1 MRKSLP
7 LASSKRERQVTAMKR
22 IFRPAMA
29 LLNRLKYAQKF
40 AVIGIILL
48 IPMVVMLFLLLQEQ
62 NSQIKELQLEQSGA
76 DYNSE
81 VKAFLTHVQ
90 QHRGMASAF
99 LNGDKS
105 FEDQMKEKQAQIAEA
120 IERIHTLE
128 AQYGEVLGITERWT
142 NIENEWL
149 HIQERVFNME
159 AQNSFSSHTNLITQV
174 LDLIVHVGDTS
185 HLKTDP
191 RLDGSYLAEGILKT
205 LPQLTEQ
212 LGQMRAVGSGIA
224 TINFVTS
231 DQSLQMTSL
240 TDKSRSLLRDS
251 IREVEVITGTNPNL
265 KDRLDPLI
273 EEAQTYVN
281 EFLILTTAEIL
292 KSNTITINPGNYFDT
307 ATETISK
314 VVSLYDANTEI
325 LKEYLLKQ
333 EEQLEQQRM
342 IILIIL
348 GISILVAVY
357 LFVGFYLSVRLSVSS
372 LEKVAAKLAEG
383 DLTTRVKLVTRDE
396 LSLVGDAFNKMADS
410 FNEMIAKTKEVSEQ
424 VAASSEE
431 LTASAEQ
438 TSEATEQITND
449 VQRVAQGTE
458 TQLQG
463 TEESARSLEE
473 MASGI
478 QRNAEKMSSVT
489 ELSGEAMDQAR
500 EGGKY
505 VQETVRQMEQITT
518 SVEGTDRVIRMLDQR
533 SKEIGKMLEVIT
545 NIAEQTNLLALNAA
559 IEAARAGE
567 HGRGFAIVAD
577 EVRQL
582 AEQSGA
588 SAKQIGELVGE
599 IQKDMNQSVQAMDT
613 VKSDVVSGTEKAQL
627 TEQKFNQIVE
637 AMQAISDQIQDVSAT
652 TQQLSA
658 GAEQVS
664 ASVSQ
669 VADIARDA
677 SQNTQN
683 VVAATE
689 EQLASMEEITA
700 SASSLSKMAEEL
712 QELIS
717 RFKI

>member
-1 MRKSLP
+1 
-7 LASSKRERQVTAMKR
+7 MKR
-22 IFRPAMA
+22 LFAPAMGMV
-29 LLNRLKYAQKF
+29 NRLKYAQKF

-48 IPMVVMLFLLLQEQ
+48 IPMIVMLFLLLQQQ
-62 NSQIKELQLEQSGA
+62 NTEINELKLEQSGA
-76 DYNSE
+76 TYNSE
-81 VKAFLTHVQ
+81 VKSFLTHVQ

-105 FEDQMKEKQAQIAEA
+105 FEDQMKEKQAQIAET

-128 AQYGEVLGITERWT
+128 AKYGEVLGTSDRWT

-149 HIQERVFNME
+149 HIQERVFKMQ
-159 AQNSFSSHTNLITQV
+159 AQDSFSTHTALIAQV
-174 LDLIVHVGDTS
+174 LDLLVHVGDTS
-185 HLKTDP
+185 HLKTDS

-224 TINFVTS
+224 SIKFVTS
-231 DQSLQMTSL
+231 DQNIQVTAL
-240 TDKSRSLLRDS
+240 TDKSRSLLADAVRQVGVVTDA
-251 IREVEVITGTNPNL
+251 NPDL
-265 KDRLDPLI
+265 KDRLDPLMK
-273 EEAQTYVN
+273 EAQTYVN
-281 EFLILTTAEIL
+281 EFLIMTTAEIL
-292 KSNTITINPGNYFDT
+292 KSNTITVNPGDYFNT

-314 VVSLYDANTEI
+314 VIALYDANTEI
-325 LKEYLLKQ
+325 LNEYLMQQ
-333 EEQLEQQRM
+333 EEQLVQQRAIVLT
-342 IILIIL
+342 IIA
-348 GISILVAVY
+348 ISILIAIY

-372 LEKVAAKLAEG
+372 LEKVAAQLAEG
-383 DLTTRVKLVTRDE
+383 DLTTRVKLRTRDE
-396 LSLVGDAFNKMADS
+396 LALVGEAFNKMADS

-438 TSEATEQITND
+438 TSQATEQITND
-449 VQRVAQGTE
+449 VQKVAQGTE

-478 QRNAEKMSSVT
+478 QRNAEKMASVT
-489 ELSGEAMDQAR
+489 ELSGEAMEQAK
-500 EGGKY
+500 EGGRY
-505 VQETVRQMEQITT
+505 VQETVNQMQQIST

-582 AEQSGA
+582 AEQSGQ

-599 IQKDMNQSVQAMDT
+599 IQRDMHQSVQSMGT

-627 TEQKFNQIVE
+627 TEQKFQQIIT
-637 AMQAISDQIQDVSAT
+637 AMQSISDQIQDVSAT

-658 GAEQVS
+658 GSQQVS

-669 VADIARDA
+669 VADIAREA

-700 SASSLSKMAEEL
+700 SAGSLSKMAEEL
-712 QELIS
+712 QELIA